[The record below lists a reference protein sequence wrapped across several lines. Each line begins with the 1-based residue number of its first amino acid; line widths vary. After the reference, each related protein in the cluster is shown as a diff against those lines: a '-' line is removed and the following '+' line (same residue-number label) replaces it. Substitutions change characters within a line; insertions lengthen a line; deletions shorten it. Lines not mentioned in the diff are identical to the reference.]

1 MLNQTTEDHFM
12 SFSFNVQNSCSNK
25 KDYIKKY
32 VCIMAIL
39 AGINILKE
47 LQELQLKSLT
57 LVNSLTLK
65 NLE

>member
-1 MLNQTTEDHFM
+1 MFRIH
-12 SFSFNVQNSCSNK
+12 VQ
-25 KDYIKKY
+25 IKKIISKSMY
-32 VCIMAIL
+32 VHIMAIL